1 MLRRNR
7 QKGFSAIELLLVIA
21 IAGILAAIALPAY
34 RDSVRKSGR
43 TGAKGA
49 LLDVAMRQEQFFLN
63 NRSYSNSLAALGL
76 PDPYFVNKSADP
88 VAGTD
93 SGRVYKISLDNA
105 TGTAYDAVATAVS
118 DQSEDMCGNY
128 TLKSSGD
135 KLVSGAAGA
144 ARCW

>member
-21 IAGILAAIALPAY
+21 IAGILAAIALPSY
-34 RDSVRKSGR
+34 RDSVHKSGR

-63 NRSYSNSLAALGL
+63 NRSYSSSLSALGL
-76 PDPYFVNKSADP
+76 PDPYFVNKSADS
-88 VAGTD
+88 VAD
-93 SGRVYKISLDNA
+93 AASGGVYKISLDNA
-105 TGTAYDAVATAVS
+105 TGTAYDAVATAVA
-118 DQSEDMCGNY
+118 DQADDVCGNF

-135 KLVSGAAGA
+135 KLVSGSAGA